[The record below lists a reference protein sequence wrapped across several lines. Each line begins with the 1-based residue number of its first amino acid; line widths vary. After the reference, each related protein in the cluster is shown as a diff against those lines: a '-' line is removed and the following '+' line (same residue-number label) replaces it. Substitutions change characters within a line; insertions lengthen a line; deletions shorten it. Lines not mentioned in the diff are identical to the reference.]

1 MSSILKAL
9 KKLEND
15 RSQSKP
21 IHQRID
27 DEILRDGSS
36 ARLSR
41 TAVVFIAIALFVCGS
56 VATYVYMKRTVTDEV
71 ARQSTLSRTES
82 GSQPQN
88 RVSTPPVLAPTIA
101 SPRLS
106 QKTTAIPGLQDPLPK
121 AKDPA
126 KISNANE
133 PVKPA
138 EIAPE
143 IDSKPVAA
151 PSPAPTQKGVVS
163 RPILTI
169 NGIAFQDGGSENL
182 AVINGITVS
191 SGTLIEGVMVED
203 IQKDRVRFSQGGEKF
218 EIILN
223 KTSR

>member
-15 RSQSKP
+15 RSLSKP
-21 IHQRID
+21 NHQRID
-27 DEILRDGSS
+27 DKILQDGSS

-41 TAVVFIAIALFVCGS
+41 TAVALIAIALFVCGS
-56 VATYVYMKRTVTDEV
+56 AATYVYMKRTVSDEA
-71 ARQSTLSRTES
+71 ARQSTHFRTAS
-82 GSQPQN
+82 DSQPQN
-88 RVSTPPVLAPTIA
+88 RVITPPVLPPTSA

-106 QKTTAIPGLQDPLPK
+106 PKATALSGLQDHVPM
-121 AKDPA
+121 DPA
-126 KISNANE
+126 KASNA
-133 PVKPA
+133 KQPA
-138 EIAPE
+138 KSAELAPE

-151 PSPAPTQKGVVS
+151 PSPAPKGVVS
-163 RPILTI
+163 RPVLTI

-191 SGTLIEGVMVED
+191 SGALIEGVLVEE

-223 KTSR
+223 KTNR

>member
-15 RSQSKP
+15 RSLSKP
-21 IHQRID
+21 NHQRID
-27 DEILRDGSS
+27 DKILQDGSS

-41 TAVVFIAIALFVCGS
+41 TAVALVAIALFVCGS
-56 VATYVYMKRTVTDEV
+56 GATFVYMKRTVTDEV
-71 ARQSTLSRTES
+71 AARQSTLSRTAS
-82 GSQPQN
+82 DSQPQN
-88 RVSTPPVLAPTIA
+88 RVITPPVLPPTSAPPPLSPKTIA
-101 SPRLS
+101 L
-106 QKTTAIPGLQDPLPK
+106 PGLQDHLPM
-121 AKDPA
+121 DPA
-126 KISNANE
+126 KASNAKQ

-143 IDSKPVAA
+143 FDSKPVTA
-151 PSPAPTQKGVVS
+151 PSPAPKGVVS

-223 KTSR
+223 KTNR